1 MLLSP
6 LDYVPV
12 EVAMRTTQNRQ
23 AFRAQPR
30 RTIRNRVLAARRR
43 KHTLAA

>member
-30 RTIRNRVLAARRR
+30 RTVRKVRAFRRR